1 MFVATSSFAK
11 YLPREKA
18 ELGDEVELS
27 LEKVDVILIVLHQ
40 LLEQIAAHVVLD
52 CMTMGRGFLVK
63 RARRVPPHVGR
74 GGWTWYTGS
83 AGRMY
88 NVALEW
94 ILGFRVRGASF
105 VLDPCHPTRMAKI
118 RDLFPPSLGPL

>member
-1 MFVATSSFAK
+1 MLGIK
-11 YLPREKA
+11 LKA

-63 RARRVPPHVGR
+63 RARRMPPHSGAVLDLVHRIGR
-74 GGWTWYTGS
+74 
-83 AGRMY
+83 
-88 NVALEW
+88 VD
-94 ILGFRVRGASF
+94 VQRGARM
-105 VLDPCHPTRMAKI
+105 DTRV
-118 RDLFPPSLGPL
+118 